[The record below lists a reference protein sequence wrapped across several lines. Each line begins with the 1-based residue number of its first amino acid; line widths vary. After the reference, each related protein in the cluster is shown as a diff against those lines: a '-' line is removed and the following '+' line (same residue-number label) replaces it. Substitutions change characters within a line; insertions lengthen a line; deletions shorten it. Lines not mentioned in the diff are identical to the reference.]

1 MLKKL
6 LEDKKLRSDIIL
18 VGILLIISL
27 SVLLF
32 VFLTREEGAVAEV
45 SVDGVKVAEYP
56 LDIDGV
62 FYINNGSNVL
72 VIENGAAYMR
82 EANCPDKFS
91 KNGCVNTG
99 KISYVGQT
107 IVCLPNKIIVEIV
120 GEGEDSI
127 VDI

>member
-1 MLKKL
+1 MLKKF

-18 VGILLIISL
+18 IGVFLIISL
-27 SVLLF
+27 SVLYF
-32 VFLTREEGAVAEV
+32 VFLTREEGAIADVY
-45 SVDGVKVAEYP
+45 VDGVKVAEYP
-56 LDIDGV
+56 LSIDGV
-62 FYINNGSNVL
+62 YYINNGSNVL
-72 VIENGAAYMR
+72 VIEDGAAYMR

-120 GEGEDSI
+120 GEGEGI
-127 VDI
+127 VDV

>member
-72 VIENGAAYMR
+72 VIENGEAYMR
-82 EANCPDKFS
+82 EADCPDKFS
-91 KNGCVNTG
+91 KNGCVNAG
-99 KISYVGQT
+99 RISYVGQT

-120 GEGEDSI
+120 GEGEGI
-127 VDI
+127 VDV

>member
-1 MLKKL
+1 MLKKF
-6 LEDKKLRSDIIL
+6 LEDKKLHSDIIL
-18 VGILLIISL
+18 IGVLLIISL

-32 VFLTREEGAVAEV
+32 VFLTREEGAVADV
-45 SVDGVKVAEYP
+45 YVDGVKVAEYP
-56 LDIDGV
+56 LSIDGV
-62 FYINNGSNVL
+62 YYINNGSNVL
-72 VIENGAAYMR
+72 VIENGTAYMR

-120 GEGEDSI
+120 GEGEGI
-127 VDI
+127 VDV

>member
-1 MLKKL
+1 MLKKF

-18 VGILLIISL
+18 VGVLLIISL

-32 VFLTREEGAVAEV
+32 VFLTREEGAVADV
-45 SVDGVKVAEYP
+45 YVDGVKVAEYP
-56 LDIDGV
+56 LSIDGV
-62 FYINNGSNVL
+62 YYLNNGSNVL
-72 VIENGAAYMR
+72 VIEDGVAYMR

-120 GEGEDSI
+120 GEGEGI
-127 VDI
+127 VDV

>member
-1 MLKKL
+1 MLKKF

-18 VGILLIISL
+18 IGVLLIISL

-32 VFLTREEGAVAEV
+32 VFLTREEGAIADVY
-45 SVDGVKVAEYP
+45 VDGVKVAEYP
-56 LDIDGV
+56 LSIDGV
-62 FYINNGSNVL
+62 YYINNGSNVL
-72 VIENGAAYMR
+72 VIEDGAAYMR

-120 GEGEDSI
+120 GEGEGI
-127 VDI
+127 VDV

>member
-1 MLKKL
+1 MLKKF

-18 VGILLIISL
+18 IGVLLIISL

-32 VFLTREEGAVAEV
+32 VFLTREEGAVADV
-45 SVDGVKVAEYP
+45 YVDGVKVAEYP
-56 LDIDGV
+56 LSIDGV
-62 FYINNGSNVL
+62 YYINNGSNVL
-72 VIENGAAYMR
+72 VIEDGAAYMR

-120 GEGEDSI
+120 GEGEGI
-127 VDI
+127 VDV

>member
-1 MLKKL
+1 MLKKF

-18 VGILLIISL
+18 IGVLLIISL

-32 VFLTREEGAVAEV
+32 VFLTREEGAVADV
-45 SVDGVKVAEYP
+45 YVDGVKVAEYP
-56 LDIDGV
+56 LSIDGV
-62 FYINNGSNVL
+62 YYLNNGSNVL
-72 VIENGAAYMR
+72 VIEDGVAYMR

-120 GEGEDSI
+120 GEGEGI
-127 VDI
+127 VDV

>member
-1 MLKKL
+1 MLKKF

-18 VGILLIISL
+18 IGVLLIISL

-32 VFLTREEGAVAEV
+32 VFLTREEGTIADVY
-45 SVDGVKVAEYP
+45 VDGVKVAEYP
-56 LDIDGV
+56 LSIDGV
-62 FYINNGSNVL
+62 YYINNGSNVL
-72 VIENGAAYMR
+72 VIEDGAAYMR

-120 GEGEDSI
+120 GEGEGI
-127 VDI
+127 VDV

>member
-1 MLKKL
+1 MLKKF

-18 VGILLIISL
+18 IGVLLIISL

-32 VFLTREEGAVAEV
+32 VFLTREEGAIADVY
-45 SVDGVKVAEYP
+45 VDGVKVAEYP
-56 LDIDGV
+56 LSIDGV
-62 FYINNGSNVL
+62 YYLNNGSNVL
-72 VIENGAAYMR
+72 VIENGTAYMR

-120 GEGEDSI
+120 GEGEGL
-127 VDI
+127 VDV

>member
-1 MLKKL
+1 MLKKF

-18 VGILLIISL
+18 IGVLLIISL

-32 VFLTREEGAVAEV
+32 VFLTREEGAIADVY
-45 SVDGVKVAEYP
+45 VDGVKVAEYP
-56 LDIDGV
+56 LSIDGV
-62 FYINNGSNVL
+62 YYLNNGSNVL
-72 VIENGAAYMR
+72 VIENGTAYMR

-120 GEGEDSI
+120 GEGEGI
-127 VDI
+127 VDV

>member
-1 MLKKL
+1 MLKKF

-18 VGILLIISL
+18 IGVLLIISL
-27 SVLLF
+27 SVLFF
-32 VFLTREEGAVAEV
+32 VFLTREEGAVADV
-45 SVDGVKVAEYP
+45 YVDGVKVAEYP
-56 LDIDGV
+56 LSIDGV
-62 FYINNGSNVL
+62 YYINNGSNVL
-72 VIENGAAYMR
+72 VIEDGAAYMR

-120 GEGEDSI
+120 GEGEGI
-127 VDI
+127 VDV

>member
-1 MLKKL
+1 MLKKIF
-6 LEDKKLRSDIIL
+6 ENKKLCSDILLI
-18 VGILLIISL
+18 GILLIIGL

-45 SVDGVKVAEYP
+45 YVNNVKVAEYP
-56 LDIDGV
+56 LSIDGV
-62 FYINNGSNVL
+62 YYLNNGSNVL
-72 VIENGAAYMR
+72 VIEDGYAYMR

-91 KNGCVNTG
+91 KNGCVNAG

-120 GEGEDSI
+120 GEGEGI
-127 VDI
+127 VDV

>member
-1 MLKKL
+1 MLKKF
-6 LEDKKLRSDIIL
+6 LEDKKLRSDIVLIG
-18 VGILLIISL
+18 VLLIISL

-32 VFLTREEGAVAEV
+32 VFLTREEGAVADV
-45 SVDGVKVAEYP
+45 YVDGVKVAEYP
-56 LDIDGV
+56 LSIDGV
-62 FYINNGSNVL
+62 YYINNGSNVL
-72 VIENGAAYMR
+72 VIEDGAAYMR

-120 GEGEDSI
+120 GEGEGI
-127 VDI
+127 VDV

>member
-1 MLKKL
+1 MLKKF

-18 VGILLIISL
+18 IGVLLIISL

-32 VFLTREEGAVAEV
+32 VFLTREEGAIADVYI
-45 SVDGVKVAEYP
+45 DGVKVAEYP
-56 LDIDGV
+56 LSIDGV
-62 FYINNGSNVL
+62 YYINNGSNVL
-72 VIENGAAYMR
+72 VIEDGAAYMR

-99 KISYVGQT
+99 KIFYVGQT

-120 GEGEDSI
+120 GEGEGI
-127 VDI
+127 VDV

>member
-1 MLKKL
+1 MLKKF

-18 VGILLIISL
+18 IGILLIISL

-32 VFLTREEGAVAEV
+32 VFLTREEGAIADVY
-45 SVDGVKVAEYP
+45 VDGVKVAEYP
-56 LDIDGV
+56 LSIDGV
-62 FYINNGSNVL
+62 YYLNNGSNVL
-72 VIENGAAYMR
+72 VIENGTAYMR

-120 GEGEDSI
+120 GEGEGI
-127 VDI
+127 VDV

>member
-1 MLKKL
+1 MLKKF
-6 LEDKKLRSDIIL
+6 LEDKKLRSDIVLIG
-18 VGILLIISL
+18 VLLIISL

-32 VFLTREEGAVAEV
+32 VFLTREEGAIADVY
-45 SVDGVKVAEYP
+45 VDGVKVAEYP
-56 LDIDGV
+56 LSIDGV
-62 FYINNGSNVL
+62 YYLNNGSNVL
-72 VIENGAAYMR
+72 VIENGTAYMR

-120 GEGEDSI
+120 GEGEGI
-127 VDI
+127 VDV

>member
-1 MLKKL
+1 MKFKKVL
-6 LEDKKLRSDIIL
+6 ARITA
-18 VGILLIISL
+18 LIISL

-32 VFLTREEGAVAEV
+32 VFLTREEGAIADVY
-45 SVDGVKVAEYP
+45 VDGVKVAEYP
-56 LDIDGV
+56 LSIDGV
-62 FYINNGSNVL
+62 YYINNGSNVL
-72 VIENGAAYMR
+72 VIEDGAAYMR

-120 GEGEDSI
+120 GEGEGI
-127 VDI
+127 VDV

>member
-1 MLKKL
+1 MLKKF

-18 VGILLIISL
+18 IGVLLIISL

-32 VFLTREEGAVAEV
+32 VFLTREEGAVADV
-45 SVDGVKVAEYP
+45 YVDGVKVAEYP
-56 LDIDGV
+56 LSIDGV
-62 FYINNGSNVL
+62 YYLNNGSNVL
-72 VIENGAAYMR
+72 VIEDSVAYMR

-120 GEGEDSI
+120 GEGEGI
-127 VDI
+127 VDV